1 MCDLMGGDEENI
13 VCYLRQSP
21 TENVYVL
28 AYAQWFDHTQPNRR
42 ECWAKE
48 SDSTTNQVCLS
59 LGGSTPSTD
68 SSYIMGENVNKYT
81 LP

>member
-1 MCDLMGGDEENI
+1 MCDLMGGEEENI
-13 VCYLRQSP
+13 ICYLRPNP

-48 SDSTTNQVCLS
+48 SDSTTNQVCRS
-59 LGGSTPSTD
+59 LGGSTPYTE
-68 SSYIMGENVNKYT
+68 SSFVMGDVNKYT